1 MPDFKVSWE
10 VDQEAETPA
19 AAALSVARQYFQ
31 ERIAR
36 GISGNACVFTVT
48 EPNVPAYTVDLSV
61 ADEDLSASE
70 LQELYGYAGHPRF
83 PWQHWREQVSC
94 EDTVLGYWDWVQ
106 HKVEEKK
113 G

>member
-1 MPDFKVSWE
+1 MPNFKVSWE

-19 AAALSVARQYFQ
+19 AAALLVARQYFQ

-36 GISGNACVFTVT
+36 GISGSACVFTVT

-83 PWQHWREQVSC
+83 PWQRWRDLVADQA
-94 EDTVLGYWDWVQ
+94 TVLGYWDWVQ
-106 HKVEEKK
+106 GRVEAEK